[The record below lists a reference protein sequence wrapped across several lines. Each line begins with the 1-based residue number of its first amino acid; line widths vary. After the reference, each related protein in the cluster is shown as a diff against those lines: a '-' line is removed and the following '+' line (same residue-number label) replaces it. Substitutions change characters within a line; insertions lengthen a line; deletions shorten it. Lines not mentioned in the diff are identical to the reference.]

1 MTDINICA
9 IIPIKHISERV
20 PGKNYRQFNRIP
32 LFKIIINTLLE
43 SKYLKHI
50 IVDTN
55 SDIVKNIILKEY
67 SKEQITVYDRPES
80 ISSGDT
86 PVNLL
91 LENLITKL
99 NLNYDYYFQ
108 THTTNPLLTFETI
121 DNSIET
127 FLKKK
132 DIYDSLF
139 SVKKIQ
145 SRFYK
150 LQNTDIV
157 ALNHNINELIPT
169 QKLKPIYEEN
179 SCIYIFSKETLF
191 TKHHRIGYKPL
202 MFEMNDIESQDIDT
216 ETDFVI
222 AEMLYEK
229 NIVSK
234 NKIVLITGVSGD
246 IGKSIV
252 SVFKKNNWFIIGIDI
267 QNNND
272 KNIDLF
278 YKKDLTNNNDVK
290 YIVSNIIDKFDH
302 IDCIIN
308 NAAIQVC
315 KDIWD
320 LSYDEWDLTFSCNLK
335 ICFTL
340 TKELLCLLKKSEQGN
355 IINIGSVHS
364 LCSSKKIAAYS
375 SSKSALI
382 GLTKNLAIELGE
394 YNIRANAISPGAI
407 KTKMLVDGLA
417 RNQNI
422 DIDKSLEKINNKH
435 LLKEIGDPIDVAEL
449 CYYIIKNKFL
459 NGTNVVMDGGV
470 SIQLSSES

>member
-222 AEMLYEK
+222 AEILYEK
-229 NIVSK
+229 NIVV
-234 NKIVLITGVSGD
+234 KI
-246 IGKSIV
+246 K
-252 SVFKKNNWFIIGIDI
+252 
-267 QNNND
+267 
-272 KNIDLF
+272 
-278 YKKDLTNNNDVK
+278 
-290 YIVSNIIDKFDH
+290 
-302 IDCIIN
+302 
-308 NAAIQVC
+308 
-315 KDIWD
+315 
-320 LSYDEWDLTFSCNLK
+320 
-335 ICFTL
+335 
-340 TKELLCLLKKSEQGN
+340 
-355 IINIGSVHS
+355 
-364 LCSSKKIAAYS
+364 
-375 SSKSALI
+375 
-382 GLTKNLAIELGE
+382 
-394 YNIRANAISPGAI
+394 
-407 KTKMLVDGLA
+407 
-417 RNQNI
+417 
-422 DIDKSLEKINNKH
+422 
-435 LLKEIGDPIDVAEL
+435 
-449 CYYIIKNKFL
+449 
-459 NGTNVVMDGGV
+459 
-470 SIQLSSES
+470 